1 MRPLVSVIM
10 GVYNQKNR
18 EMLYDAVD
26 SILRQTYSD
35 FEFIIWDDGSDADG
49 AEILKELENKDEKI
63 ILAGRE
69 ENRGLAFSL
78 NECIKLAKG
87 KYIARMDSDDVS
99 LPKRFE
105 KQVEFLESHSEY
117 GWCGC
122 AANLFDEEGTWGMR
136 VLPEVPN
143 LNDYFR
149 FSPFVHPSVMFRA
162 ELFDEQSGYLDS
174 SETLRCEDYEIF
186 LSLTQRGIKGYNLQD
201 VLFCYRETRESYKK
215 RKVVFRMNEAK
226 LRYRNYKKM
235 GVLFP
240 FGWIFVLRPVVAC
253 LIPAP
258 LLGLIKRSEG
268 KRKLKVSDKKEGH
281 TWRTETNSKIVS
293 NTTGTV

>member
-35 FEFIIWDDGSDADG
+35 FEFIIWDDGSDEDG
-49 AEILKELENKDEKI
+49 ARILKEIKDKDERI

-69 ENRGLAFSL
+69 ENKGLAFSL
-78 NECIKLAKG
+78 NECIKLARG
-87 KYIARMDSDDVS
+87 KYIARMDSDDIS
-99 LPKRFE
+99 LPKRLE
-105 KQVEFLESHSEY
+105 KQVEFLESHLEY

-122 AANLFDEEGTWGMR
+122 ATNLFDEDGTWGKR
-136 VLPEVPN
+136 VMPEVPDM
-143 LNDYFR
+143 NDYFR
-149 FSPFVHPSVMFRA
+149 FSPFVHPSVMFRS
-162 ELFDEQSGYLDS
+162 ELFDEQRGYLDS

-186 LSLTQRGIKGYNLQD
+186 LSLTQRGIKGYNLPD
-201 VLFCYRETRESYKK
+201 VFFCYRETRESYKK

-240 FGWIFVLRPVVAC
+240 FGWVFVLRPVVAC
-253 LIPAP
+253 LIPS
-258 LLGLIKRSEG
+258 LLLALIKRSEG
-268 KRKLKVSDKKEGH
+268 KRELKVSDKKEGN
-281 TWRTETNSKIVS
+281 TWRAETNSKIVS

>member
-35 FEFIIWDDGSDADG
+35 FEFIIWDDGSDTDG
-49 AEILKELENKDEKI
+49 AKILRELENKDERI

-99 LPKRFE
+99 LPRRFE

-186 LSLTQRGIKGYNLQD
+186 LSLTQRGIKGYNLRD

-253 LIPAP
+253 LIPAS

-268 KRKLKVSDKKEGH
+268 KRELKVSDKKEGH
-281 TWRTETNSKIVS
+281 TWRTEANSKIVS